1 MEFKHKIFEGLKNT
15 PEGWRFCNCW
25 KKAAKGGGNQYD
37 SPYTL
42 EQVLELDGD
51 GVGVLLG
58 RHSTAVINGKKYGL
72 GTIDA
77 DGTDWEINF
86 KHHVGVHPNSL
97 PITVAVA
104 SGKKDRKQMFFW
116 IPEEYLDVL
125 KRKDIK
131 LENCGNFELRIG
143 NNYSMVAGAHPE
155 TDGYFWV
162 NSPAQFDIAIAPL
175 WLLEYWEEICQ
186 KKKSKFIQR
195 RIRRTRE
202 QLIHDSSR
210 IERYLERYY
219 SPANNYSDYDSWMRV
234 LMALHHLSLE
244 WEECT
249 GVQDKHL
256 PDAHSWSY
264 EMSNY
269 DAQELENKWDSFSK
283 DLDDEGVV
291 TIASFFGDAKKH
303 PNWIKDEVRFQGDKK
318 EPTKRKRSELLKDLL
333 QHAKNKDLDT
343 FYEDFAEYEHRY
355 KRKPSLIN
363 MDLLQELRDSYSPR
377 AYKVGEVDMSKV
389 KDLEYILEGF
399 LVRGEVHQIFA
410 GAGMGKTS
418 LLAGMVKA
426 GFQGV
431 GFLNKTQCPR
441 DKFRTL
447 WIACDGGSSRFKSVY
462 QDMGLNPEMVDVW
475 GGDIQQ
481 GLTNWKWTIPNL
493 VLLIEKLSDENSNYG
508 MIVFDSLKGMLANT
522 GFAYT
527 DNEHSDSINQFLREI
542 VAEPFGLA
550 CVLINHLSNDG
561 KAGSGAKR
569 WGETVAVNAEIK
581 PVILLD
587 ASPEDGGQGAGM
599 KEDNSLR
606 KLCMWKN
613 PIDGRSFL
621 EYSIENGDCVPNT
634 KVLLGGK
641 CYEQMLKAVQKYNME
656 TGQRVF
662 HITEIKQLLPHY
674 SEGQVQRTAKEHLK
688 GRNGIFKPQKSASGK
703 VVPATYELKSLY
715 VLDKVE

>member
-291 TIASFFGDAKKH
+291 TIASFFGDA
-303 PNWIKDEVRFQGDKK
+303 
-318 EPTKRKRSELLKDLL
+318 
-333 QHAKNKDLDT
+333 
-343 FYEDFAEYEHRY
+343 
-355 KRKPSLIN
+355 
-363 MDLLQELRDSYSPR
+363 
-377 AYKVGEVDMSKV
+377 
-389 KDLEYILEGF
+389 
-399 LVRGEVHQIFA
+399 
-410 GAGMGKTS
+410 
-418 LLAGMVKA
+418 
-426 GFQGV
+426 
-431 GFLNKTQCPR
+431 
-441 DKFRTL
+441 
-447 WIACDGGSSRFKSVY
+447 
-462 QDMGLNPEMVDVW
+462 
-475 GGDIQQ
+475 
-481 GLTNWKWTIPNL
+481 
-493 VLLIEKLSDENSNYG
+493 
-508 MIVFDSLKGMLANT
+508 
-522 GFAYT
+522 
-527 DNEHSDSINQFLREI
+527 
-542 VAEPFGLA
+542 
-550 CVLINHLSNDG
+550 
-561 KAGSGAKR
+561 
-569 WGETVAVNAEIK
+569 
-581 PVILLD
+581 
-587 ASPEDGGQGAGM
+587 
-599 KEDNSLR
+599 
-606 KLCMWKN
+606 
-613 PIDGRSFL
+613 
-621 EYSIENGDCVPNT
+621 
-634 KVLLGGK
+634 
-641 CYEQMLKAVQKYNME
+641 
-656 TGQRVF
+656 
-662 HITEIKQLLPHY
+662 
-674 SEGQVQRTAKEHLK
+674 
-688 GRNGIFKPQKSASGK
+688 
-703 VVPATYELKSLY
+703 
-715 VLDKVE
+715 